1 MKQPLFFKEVNEL
14 LGSPCRF
21 NEFESLLE
29 NIQMLIAERDDTLR
43 TLRVQHNI
51 EIRYIKEWRELCN
64 NLGFPR
70 VQGLSD
76 VLEAV
81 DTLRTERD
89 TLRTER
95 ARILDSLVGE
105 HEGCDLDTNYIC
117 NTIEGF
123 HGRLDELL
131 DPCPMCNTIRTT
143 LR

>member
-1 MKQPLFFKEVNEL
+1 MKQSLFFKEVNEL

-29 NIQMLIAERDDTLR
+29 NIQMLIAERDDALR
-43 TLRVQHNI
+43 TLRVQRNI

-81 DTLRTERD
+81 DTLRTER
-89 TLRTER
+89 

-105 HEGCDLDTNYIC
+105 HEGCDLDTDYIC

-131 DPCPMCNTIRTT
+131 DPCPVCNTIRPSKQE
-143 LR
+143 R